1 MTNQLITLHEILNA
15 ADLLISDYSSIYVEY
30 LLLNRPVLFLQRDK
44 DEYLDKRGI
53 ILNSADIWFPGPMPN
68 TLNEFMED
76 IQKLLTQTDY
86 FSAERNNFK
95 N

>member
-1 MTNQLITLHEILNA
+1 M
-15 ADLLISDYSSIYVEY
+15 LISDYSPIYVEY
-30 LLLNRPVLFLQRDK
+30 LLLNRPVLFLQRAK

-53 ILNSADIWFPGPMPN
+53 ILNSADIWLPGPMPN

-86 FSAERNNFK
+86 FSVERNNK
-95 N
+95 KI